1 MRCEDA
7 DRHFDDY
14 IDETL
19 HADVSDALE
28 LHLLTCGRCAGMLR
42 QLQGIS
48 RDATELA
55 DTIEPDSD
63 LWPEIKIRLG
73 APAVDLGSGRRHAT
87 RISPLGYALATA
99 AVIAI
104 VIGAGVI
111 RNVQSPTTTI
121 PAPVEV
127 SEAEREYQKAKSE
140 LLIALDA
147 RAESLAPETLAT
159 VRENLVIIESALA
172 DIQYALSENPDD
184 PVLEQMLYAAY
195 QYEVNLLH
203 LAVRLANNS

>member
-1 MRCEDA
+1 MRCEEA

-19 HADVSDALE
+19 DTDLSDALE
-28 LHLLTCGRCAGMLR
+28 LHLLTCGRCANLLR
-42 QLQGIS
+42 QIQGIS

-55 DTIEPDSD
+55 DTREPQSD

-73 APAVDLGSGRRHAT
+73 TPGVDLGSGRRNAT
-87 RISPLGYALATA
+87 RISPLRYALAAA

-111 RNVQSPTTTI
+111 RKVQSPTATL
-121 PAPVEV
+121 PSPVEV
-127 SEAEREYQKAKSE
+127 SEAEKVYQKAKSE

-147 RAESLAPETLAT
+147 RAEYLAPETLVT
-159 VRENLVIIESALA
+159 FRENIVIIESALA
-172 DIQYALSENPDD
+172 DIKLAVGENPDD
-184 PVLEQMLYAAY
+184 PELERFLYAAY
-195 QYEVNLLH
+195 RYEVNLLH
-203 LAVRLANNS
+203 KAVQLAGNS